1 MKWDRRTLDYCGIMP
16 HIGFRAQRLGLLITT
31 LTDNRTEKMMVN
43 EMKVGLMQGVLS
55 SWIRRILQD
64 LQYFKPWDLGHYSA
78 LQCRTCAISS
88 RVYLKAWRVPGYS
101 Q

>member
-1 MKWDRRTLDYCGIMP
+1 MA

-31 LTDNRTEKMMVN
+31 LMDNRIEKMMEN
-43 EMKVGLMQGVLS
+43 EMEVGLMQGVLS

-64 LQYFKPWDLGHYSA
+64 LQYLKPWNLGHYSA
-78 LQCRTCAISS
+78 LQCRTCAINS
-88 RVYLKAWRVPGYS
+88 RGILEGLEGPGI